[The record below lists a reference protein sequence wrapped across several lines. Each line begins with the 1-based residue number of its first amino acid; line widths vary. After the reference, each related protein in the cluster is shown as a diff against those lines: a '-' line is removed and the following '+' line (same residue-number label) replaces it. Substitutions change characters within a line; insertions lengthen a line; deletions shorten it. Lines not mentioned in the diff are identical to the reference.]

1 MVKFSK
7 PGADDPWYNVRIY
20 VPAMGIPVQVVLSLA
35 VIYAAYA
42 QCLYSWPYVQR
53 MHSVYICG
61 LLCSVCTVYYTTLY
75 SK

>member
-20 VPAMGIPVQVVLSLA
+20 VPAMGIPVQVVSSLA

-42 QCLYSWPYVQR
+42 QCTTP
-53 MHSVYICG
+53 H
-61 LLCSVCTVYYTTLY
+61 CTV
-75 SK
+75 SSV